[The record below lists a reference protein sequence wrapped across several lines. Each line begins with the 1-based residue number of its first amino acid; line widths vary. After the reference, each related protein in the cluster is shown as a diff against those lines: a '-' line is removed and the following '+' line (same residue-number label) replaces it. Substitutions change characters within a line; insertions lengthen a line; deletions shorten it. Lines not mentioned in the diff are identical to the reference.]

1 MKMNET
7 VSEVMTPNPRT
18 VTPDEK
24 LSDVA
29 KVMRDADV
37 GALVVCESDVVTGIL
52 TDRDIVV
59 RALAEGVDPDEARV
73 ADAVEARDVVTV
85 EPGQSVDDV
94 ISLMREEK
102 IRRVPVVEDG
112 RAVGIVSLGDL
123 AQDREPRSALA
134 QISEP
139 PANN

>member
-1 MKMNET
+1 MAESVKD
-7 VSEVMTPNPRT
+7 VMTPNPRT
-18 VTPDEK
+18 VTPSDS
-24 LSDVA
+24 LTDVA

-37 GALVVCESDVVTGIL
+37 GAVVVTESGVVSGIV

-59 RALAEGVDPDEARV
+59 RAIAEGANPAEATV
-73 ADAVEARDVVTV
+73 ADAVEDRELKTV
-85 EPGQSVDDV
+85 GPEESVDTV
-94 ISLMREEK
+94 ISLMRDEK
-102 IRRVPVVEDG
+102 VRRVPVVEDG

-123 AQDREPRSALA
+123 ALDREPRSALA

>member
-1 MKMNET
+1 MAE
-7 VSEVMTPNPRT
+7 SISDVMTPNPRT
-18 VTPDEK
+18 VTP
-24 LSDVA
+24 SDSLAEVA

-37 GALVVCESDVVTGIL
+37 GAVVVTESDVVTGIV

-59 RALAEGVDPDEARV
+59 RATAEGANPADATV
-73 ADAVEARDVVTV
+73 ADAMEDRELKTV
-85 EPGQSVDDV
+85 SPDQSVDDV

-102 IRRVPVVEDG
+102 VRRIPVVEDG
-112 RAVGIVSLGDL
+112 RAVGIISIGDL
-123 AQDREPRSALA
+123 ALEREPRSALA